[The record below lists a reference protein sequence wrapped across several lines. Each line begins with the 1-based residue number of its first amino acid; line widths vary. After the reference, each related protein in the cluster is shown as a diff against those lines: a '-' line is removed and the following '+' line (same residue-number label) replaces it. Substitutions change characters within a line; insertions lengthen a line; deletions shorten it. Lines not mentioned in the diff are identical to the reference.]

1 MAEETISNIEK
12 SFTVPNINT
21 LNKISQGLNSS
32 NLYILGADVWPE
44 NSQGEIIY
52 KYRLISGM
60 SQRDL
65 AKKCN
70 LHNSTVRDYEN
81 NIIRNPETLKIIYKS
96 IGYI

>member
-1 MAEETISNIEK
+1 M
-12 SFTVPNINT
+12 
-21 LNKISQGLNSS
+21 NKISQGLNST
-32 NLYILGADVWPE
+32 NIHILETILWPE
-44 NSQGEIIY
+44 PSQGEIIY

-70 LHNSTVRDYEN
+70 LHNITIKDYKN
-81 NIIRNPETLKIIYKS
+81 NVIRNPETLKIIYEY